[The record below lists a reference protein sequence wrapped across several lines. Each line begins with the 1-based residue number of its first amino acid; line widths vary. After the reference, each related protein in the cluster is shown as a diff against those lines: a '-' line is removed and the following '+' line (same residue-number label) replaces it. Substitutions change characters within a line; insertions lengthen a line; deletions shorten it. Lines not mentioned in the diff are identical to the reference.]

1 MMGTEWVVG
10 QHIPSDYQI
19 SIDSFIGIFSSFVK
33 LITLCISAKC
43 THRLFR
49 KFVFYFAG

>member
-10 QHIPSDYQI
+10 QHIPSDYQV

-33 LITLCISAKC
+33 LITPCISTKYI
-43 THRLFR
+43 HRVFR